1 MSMLWNLFSRSE
13 QWRLEWG
20 CRNCIS
26 VAFVTFLYLYSPTKH
41 HLTRYGTAS
50 TSFAAVVTAF
60 TKDVTIGATL
70 TNGWSCLLGAFIAT
84 ILSWIYFVI
93 VRTYYLDSVPLL
105 VTLICICIATFVL
118 QYWEM
123 VPITKKFAVGM
134 IPIYLVNYRNE
145 HNPSFFIW
153 GLFLGTVIGCGCALV
168 GCVFPFP
175 VRLAS
180 TELRERIEYYSVAMT
195 SLMQDLTHC
204 WLDTYRTTE
213 NGSSFPPSP
222 YQRRPQE
229 EKNNGD
235 FGNSQDAVREASNS
249 VSSDYVAT
257 PRRYLRKTLP
267 ALDSPDF
274 DETADTDE
282 TMPRHM
288 NHSGQDKNS
297 HWRKL

>member
-1 MSMLWNLFSRSE
+1 MSLLWNRFSRSE

-60 TKDVTIGATL
+60 TKDDTIGATL
-70 TNGWSCLLGAFIAT
+70 TNGWSCLLGAFIAS

-93 VRTYYLDSVPLL
+93 VRMYYVDGVPLL
-105 VTLICICIATFVL
+105 VTLVSICIATFVL

-123 VPITKKFAVGM
+123 VPITKKFSVGM

-153 GLFLGTVIGCGCALV
+153 GLFLGVVIGCGCALI
-168 GCVFPFP
+168 GCVLPVP

-195 SLMQDLTHC
+195 SLMQDLTHS
-204 WLDTYRTTE
+204 WLDTYRTVG
-213 NGSSFPPSP
+213 NGKSPRLSP
-222 YQRRPQE
+222 YQRTSQE
-229 EKNNGD
+229 NINNNTNTND
-235 FGNSQDAVREASNS
+235 SDVGNNADATREASNS
-249 VSSDYVAT
+249 VSSDYVAPRT
-257 PRRYLRKTLP
+257 VICGKHSPLLIRPISAKMRILTEPRR
-267 ALDSPDF
+267 F
-274 DETADTDE
+274 I
-282 TMPRHM
+282 
-288 NHSGQDKNS
+288 
-297 HWRKL
+297 